1 MNTIL
6 DQGWISFFK
15 VLTDCSVESMLR
27 RTRWISDRTSGNCF
41 ERNQDIKSL
50 SVSENNFGA
59 TSLYKKS

>member
-1 MNTIL
+1 MNTKL

-27 RTRWISDRTSGNCF
+27 RTRWISDRTSDNFF

-50 SVSENNFGA
+50 SVSENTFGA
-59 TSLYKKS
+59 TALYKKT